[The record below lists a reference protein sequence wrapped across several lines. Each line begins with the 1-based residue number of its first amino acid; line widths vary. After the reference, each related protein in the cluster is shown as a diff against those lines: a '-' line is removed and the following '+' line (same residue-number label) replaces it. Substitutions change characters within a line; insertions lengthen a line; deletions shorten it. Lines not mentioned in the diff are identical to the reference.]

1 MSLLTDAVNVSY
13 GLFARSRVEYIYFH
27 LQGLRIVSYPGLIH
41 DTTYVYQPP
50 TSSVAD
56 IYTPSKYSVL
66 TRLCLSSLLRGRWM
80 SSLCLEDEVI

>member
-1 MSLLTDAVNVSY
+1 MS
-13 GLFARSRVEYIYFH
+13 
-27 LQGLRIVSYPGLIH
+27 

-66 TRLCLSSLLRGRWM
+66 LTRLCLSSLLRGCWM
-80 SSLCLEDEVI
+80 SSLCLEDKVI